1 MPNTVTPIE
10 TRNVGRW
17 SLAFSHLNDFDG
29 APLGVL
35 VELSKDGRS
44 CGRLSGSARGGDP
57 VAVERLFARAAE
69 WIREYEQRPH
79 SGHTGFG
86 EL

>member
-17 SLAFSHLNDFDG
+17 SLAFSHMNDFDG
-29 APLGVL
+29 TPLGVL
-35 VELSKDGRS
+35 VELCREGKV
-44 CGRLSGSARGGDP
+44 CGRLSGSVRAGDSE
-57 VAVERLFARAAE
+57 AVERLFARAAQ

-86 EL
+86 DL